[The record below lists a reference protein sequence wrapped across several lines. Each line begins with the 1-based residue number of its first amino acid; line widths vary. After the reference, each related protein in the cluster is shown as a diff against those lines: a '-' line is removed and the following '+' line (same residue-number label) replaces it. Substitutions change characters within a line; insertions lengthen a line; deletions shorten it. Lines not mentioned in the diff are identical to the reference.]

1 MMYQNASILSIG
13 YKIDKK
19 LNFYIIKNPILLK
32 KEFTINLDKIKK
44 ILHPKR
50 KSYALK
56 HGAYNPN

>member
-1 MMYQNASILSIG
+1 MSTLSLG